1 MITSTADNMPEAVD
15 RANELSRL
23 ASKAKVALNAQKA
36 RAGRIAK
43 MHKSLSKN
51 LFQAK
56 KMMKSKNDPLLV
68 SLNDGVE
75 TARILMEEEKA
86 LVGKFETEYDACE
99 QEAKDAI
106 DEAVSYGKVMSDFWS
121 GDKFFVVATTVLEIH
136 RSCPQDD
143 RLESSSYRPKSPSYD
158 PCSPPS

>member
-1 MITSTADNMPEAVD
+1 MPEAVD

-121 GDKFFVVATTVLEIH
+121 GKVMSDFWSVFRRRHHCAGDSPQQPPRRSPRIIVL
-136 RSCPQDD
+136 SPQ
-143 RLESSSYRPKSPSYD
+143 KSIV
-158 PCSPPS
+158 